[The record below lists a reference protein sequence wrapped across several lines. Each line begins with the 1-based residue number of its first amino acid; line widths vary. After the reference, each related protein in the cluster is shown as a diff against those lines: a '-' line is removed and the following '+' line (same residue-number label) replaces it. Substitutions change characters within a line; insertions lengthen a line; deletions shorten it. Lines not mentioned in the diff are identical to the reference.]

1 MLQSTKGNTL
11 DRVRQ
16 AVLQVGDQGSDTGAE
31 CSKQGKL
38 VSITQRLCNRNQL
51 EMIKKQKGAHV
62 TGAQW
67 MRERATGDE
76 AREVSKG
83 PIPQS
88 LVRHKEETGFY

>member
-1 MLQSTKGNTL
+1 MSGGDKKPPYNSIASVLQSTKGNTL

-51 EMIKKQKGAHV
+51 EVIKKQKGAHV

-67 MRERATGDE
+67 MREKSHPR
-76 AREVSKG
+76 
-83 PIPQS
+83 
-88 LVRHKEETGFY
+88 